1 MRKGA
6 LGTGFWVMCTTP
18 FHWEPSSTKEY
29 SFGVQFEGVVNTED
43 VIRQLYLYEM
53 EVDMSRS
60 YYHYCSLDTFIA
72 IISNKS
78 LRLCDL
84 SKTNDYMERKW
95 ILKILEDS
103 LIKAFE
109 QNEIVIN
116 LKEDYWYEKG
126 VHNHFSYIFGML
138 KHYVERSSYIACFS
152 RNGDLLSQWRAYG
165 DNGKGV
171 SIGFNSN
178 LISKAVKK
186 NEVHFED
193 VLYDLDEQVEEI
205 TTVVKNAIHYMKN
218 LFEHV
223 TVRVSDDFNEFFVE
237 EFDAFCEVI
246 CDDLAEISCYMKN
259 PSFKEEDEVRIIY
272 SPNMSFDADDDEL
285 KDIFNQKKRFSN
297 FVLNPLNYFA
307 RDEQIIGYA
316 DLSFDKLVS
325 RDIITEINIGPSSRV
340 TEEDI
345 FFLLSKHGYNARNV
359 RINNSESSY
368 RLK

>member
-1 MRKGA
+1 
-6 LGTGFWVMCTTP
+6 
-18 FHWEPSSTKEY
+18 
-29 SFGVQFEGVVNTED
+29 
-43 VIRQLYLYEM
+43 
-53 EVDMSRS
+53 MSRC

-95 ILKILEDS
+95 ILNILEDS

-109 QNEIVIN
+109 ENEIIIN
-116 LKEDYWYEKG
+116 LKEDYWYDKG
-126 VHNHFSYIFGML
+126 IHNHLAFIFNML
-138 KHYVERSSYIACFS
+138 KYYVERSSYITCFS

-171 SIGFNSN
+171 SIGFNSR
-178 LISKAVKK
+178 LISKAIKK
-186 NEVHFED
+186 NKVYFED
-193 VLYDLDEQVEEI
+193 VLYELDEQVDEI
-205 TTVVKNAIHYMKN
+205 KFAVVNAIRYMKN
-218 LFEHV
+218 MFEDDK
-223 TVRVSDDFNEFFVE
+223 VRVSDDFNEYFVE
-237 EFDAFCEVI
+237 EFDAFCEVV

-272 SPNMSFDADDDEL
+272 SPYITPEAHDDDL
-285 KDIFNQKKRFSN
+285 KDIFTQEKRFNN

-307 RDEQIIGYA
+307 RDDKIIGYA
-316 DLSFDKLVS
+316 DLSFDKLIS

-345 FFLLSKHGYNARNV
+345 FFLLSKHGYNARDV
-359 RINNSESSY
+359 QINSSKSSY
-368 RLK
+368 RVK